1 MLKNYLDRAIEAL
14 NRLIELTQM
23 DIDDIKVAKHPEM
36 FERVKEKE
44 EMLEKFESHK
54 ALIDREIL
62 KIAQANPGS
71 SLEDLLNEEIQER
84 LAQLREKLEELQE
97 INRHYARFVIT
108 VGEFYNTLY
117 EEMFPV
123 EKDGYTGRNTKLA
136 ALIEVR
142 V

>member
-1 MLKNYLDRAIEAL
+1 MLKEYLDKAIEAL

-44 EMLEKFESHK
+44 EMIEKFESHK

-62 KIAQANPGS
+62 KIAQAKPGS
-71 SLEDLLNEEIQER
+71 SLEDLLDEEMQER
-84 LAQLREKLEELQE
+84 LAQLRTKLEELQE

-108 VGEFYNTLY
+108 VGEFYNELY